1 MRRLTTSALR
11 VLFLAGVAAC
21 SSSPAPSQDP
31 TPQAA
36 AGVRPGD
43 SIVVKVYGEPDYSG
57 AAGVDARGRVVLPV
71 LGEIGVQGRT
81 AESLSDS
88 LKTAYRKY
96 LTNPSIEIK
105 VLRRVSVQGE
115 VARSGLYPAD
125 ATITIGDLISLAGG
139 ITTNGNRNK
148 VMLLRDNQVIVS
160 ALGPGTV
167 LQNSPVQSGDQI
179 FVPQRSWM
187 SRNGQT
193 FFVAALSVTTAVLVA
208 VLVRR

>member
-1 MRRLTTSALR
+1 M
-11 VLFLAGVAAC
+11 
-21 SSSPAPSQDP
+21 SP
-31 TPQAA
+31 
-36 AGVRPGD
+36 GVRPGD
-43 SIVVKVYGEPDYSG
+43 SLIVKVFGEPDYSG
-57 AAGVDARGRVVLPV
+57 AAGVDARGLVVLPI
-71 LGEIGVQGRT
+71 LGEIGVQGRS

-88 LKTAYRKY
+88 LKVVYRKY

-105 VLRRVSVQGE
+105 VLRRISVSGE
-115 VARSGLYPAD
+115 VARPGLYPAD
-125 ATITIGDLISLAGG
+125 ATISIGELIALAGG
-139 ITTNGNRNK
+139 ITANGNRNE
-148 VMLLRDNQVIVS
+148 VMLLRGDQVVVS

-208 VLVRR
+208 ILVRR